1 MNPCDRYTER
11 SAWLRWQI
19 SHELATSI
27 APGLREGSEGARRVL
42 VEWLTHDR
50 ERLISHCCG
59 AMGAEARHAGI
70 EPFTRAEIEHEID
83 LVAWCHKVG
92 R

>member
-1 MNPCDRYTER
+1 VNPCDRYTER
-11 SAWLRWQI
+11 TAWLRWQI
-19 SHELATSI
+19 SDELATSI

-50 ERLISHCCG
+50 ERLISHCYG
-59 AMGAEARHAGI
+59 AMSACARHAGI
-70 EPFTRAEIEHEID
+70 EQFTRAEIAHEIE